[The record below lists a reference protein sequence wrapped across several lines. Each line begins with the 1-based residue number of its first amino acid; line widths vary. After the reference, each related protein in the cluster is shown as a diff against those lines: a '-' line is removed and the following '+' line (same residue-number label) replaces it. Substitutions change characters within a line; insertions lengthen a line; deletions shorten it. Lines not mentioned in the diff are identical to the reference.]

1 MNGSR
6 TALLAPALPVLAICL
21 VPDRALAH
29 GFALIGPH
37 DLWAAWTVD
46 PWIVVPL
53 LAVHWL
59 YGRGV
64 ARMWRRAG
72 AGRGV
77 SRMRVA
83 AFLGGEAALVLAF
96 VWPFDMLGE
105 TLFAAHMVQH
115 MLLSVV
121 APPLL
126 ILGMPLSPVLW
137 ALPRHWR
144 PKAAAVLRVPG
155 LTHPLAILTRPSVA
169 AMLQVVA
176 LWGWHAPGA
185 FEAARFD
192 DTVHAIEHASFL
204 GTGLL
209 FWWAL
214 IHSGRCGPM
223 GHALAA
229 FWTLVTVITGGLLG
243 ALITF
248 APNQLY
254 ASYGDAAALWGMSA
268 LDDQQLAGLIMWVPA
283 GLTHLAA
290 GVLLVGSWLRAL
302 ERNGRMA

>member
-1 MNGSR
+1 MR
-6 TALLAPALPVLAICL
+6 MLVPVLAACL
-21 VPDRALAH
+21 VPGRALAH
-29 GFALIGPH
+29 GFALIGPQ

-59 YGRGV
+59 YGRGI

-72 AGRGV
+72 IGRGV
-77 SRMRVA
+77 SRARVA

-96 VWPFDMLGE
+96 VWPFDALGE

-137 ALPRHWR
+137 ALPPNRR
-144 PKAAAVLRVPG
+144 SNAATVLRMPG
-155 LTHPLAILTRPSVA
+155 LARPLAVLTRPGIA
-169 AMLQVVA
+169 AALQAAA

-192 DTVHAIEHASFL
+192 GAVHALEHASFL

-209 FWWAL
+209 FWWAV
-214 IHSGRCGPM
+214 IHSGRHGSM

-229 FWTLVTVITGGLLG
+229 FWTLATVITGGLLG

-254 ASYGDAAALWGMSA
+254 PSYGDAAALWGMSA

-290 GVLLVGSWLRAL
+290 GVLLVGAWLRAL
-302 ERNGRMA
+302 GRNGRMA